1 MITALF
7 SGISGL
13 RSHQTFLD
21 VIGNNLA
28 NLNTPGFKESRVRFA
43 DLLSQDLPS
52 AAAGNPAQVGLG
64 VRVAG
69 IDKDFS
75 QGSMMQTGNVFDLA
89 LGGEGFFVLNDG
101 TQDFYTRAGT
111 FNPDANGVLED
122 SVSGYK
128 VMGYS
133 ITDDVKAN
141 STSTIQIPYNQLIP
155 AKETS
160 SIDTVGNLS
169 AEAATGDT
177 QVSSIDVFDLQG
189 KKHTLALT
197 FTKTKIRLRV

>member
-1 MITALF
+1 MLTALY

-21 VIGNNLA
+21 VVGNNLA

-43 DLLSQDLPS
+43 DLLSQNLTS
-52 AAAGNPAQVGLG
+52 AAAGNPSQVGLG
-64 VRVAG
+64 VRAAG
-69 IDKDFS
+69 IDKNFS
-75 QGSMMQTGNVFDLA
+75 QGSIIQTGNVFDLA

-101 TQDFYTRAGT
+101 NQDFYTRAGA
-111 FNPDANGVLED
+111 FHSDADGILED

-141 STSTIQIPYNQLIP
+141 STSNIQIPYNQLIP
-155 AKETS
+155 
-160 SIDTVGNLS
+160 
-169 AEAATGDT
+169 
-177 QVSSIDVFDLQG
+177 
-189 KKHTLALT
+189 
-197 FTKTKIRLRV
+197 